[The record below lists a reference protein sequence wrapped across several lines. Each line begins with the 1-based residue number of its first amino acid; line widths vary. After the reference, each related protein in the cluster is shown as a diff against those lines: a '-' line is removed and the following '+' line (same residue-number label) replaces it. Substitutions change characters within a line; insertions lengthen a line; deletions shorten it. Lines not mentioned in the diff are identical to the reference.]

1 MNRPPTKPT
10 RFAALLLALF
20 SAAHAQQAQPPAAPA
35 PQPPP
40 PAARP
45 LSPADKA
52 QFEALIRD
60 YLLRNPSVIRDAIVA
75 LQEQERA
82 AAAERATKAARASRA
97 ELFDAPGAQ
106 YMGSDKPD
114 MSLAIFFDYRCG
126 YCKQVAPS
134 LRKLVESDP
143 KIRIVL
149 LELPV
154 LGPDSQFAAKA
165 ALAARPHG
173 KYVAFHK
180 ALLASSNLKE
190 ETVRQI
196 AREQGLPDS
205 LFSQLDSPAIAQ
217 TLQKTAALA
226 ERLEITGTPG
236 FVVGE
241 TILPG
246 AVSYEVLT
254 QVIQQE
260 REKAKA
266 K

>member
-1 MNRPPTKPT
+1 
-10 RFAALLLALF
+10 
-20 SAAHAQQAQPPAAPA
+20 
-35 PQPPP
+35 
-40 PAARP
+40 P

-60 YLLRNPSVIRDAIVA
+60 YLLRNPSVIRDAIMA

-82 AAAERATKAARASRA
+82 ASAERATKAARASRA
-97 ELFDAPGAQ
+97 DLFDAPGLQ
-106 YMGSDKPD
+106 FMGSATPD

-134 LRKLVESDP
+134 LKKLAETDP
-143 KIRIVL
+143 KLRIVL

-165 ALAARPHG
+165 ALAARAHG
-173 KYVAFHK
+173 KYLPFHQ
-180 ALLASSNLKE
+180 ALMASRDLKE
-190 ETVRQI
+190 EAVRQM
-196 AREQGLPDS
+196 AREQGLPDTI
-205 LFSQLDSPAIAQ
+205 FSQLDSPAIAA

-236 FVVGE
+236 FVVGD